1 MGYRIS
7 LYRCPKKD
15 VDEIR
20 DITNEDV
27 EKSEWGIFDVL
38 KKEQIKFDTLANVLD
53 TGKEVEDGLCSR
65 IFINKL
71 DAEYDG
77 SFYTISKEQL
87 LNIIEYI
94 RKNNI
99 YDYMMSRTVDY
110 NKKEIGKRL
119 SPYGIT
125 TTWDNAVKQACW
137 DNAVREVCIDARFDA
152 ELWNNY
158 WIGDDGTKHYVN
170 IDLSN
175 NKWWISNGMSY
186 KYAIF
191 NFIHILKCFDWD
203 NDYLVAIG
211 G

>member
-7 LYRCPKKD
+7 LYKCPKKD

-27 EKSEWGIFDVL
+27 EKSESDIFDVL
-38 KKEQIKFDTLANVLD
+38 KKEQIRYDTLANVLD
-53 TGKEVEDGLCSR
+53 TGTEVEDGLCSR
-65 IFINKL
+65 IFTNKL
-71 DAEYDG
+71 NVEDYQ
-77 SFYTISKEQL
+77 SFYTISKEQM

-99 YDYMMSRTVDY
+99 YDYMMSHTVDY
-110 NKKEIGKRL
+110 DKKEIGEGLTERFGK
-119 SPYGIT
+119 SV
-125 TTWDNAVKQACW
+125 TWDDV
-137 DNAVREVCIDARFDA
+137 VRKVCIDARFDV
-152 ELWNNY
+152 ELWGNC
-158 WIGDDGTKHYVN
+158 WTGDDGTKHYIN
-170 IDLSN
+170 IDLSD
-175 NKWWISNGMSY
+175 NKWWISNGISY

>member
-65 IFINKL
+65 IFTNKL

-152 ELWNNY
+152 ELWDNY
-158 WIGDDGTKHYVN
+158 WINDDGTKHYMN
-170 IDLSN
+170 IDLSS

-186 KYAIF
+186 RYAIF